1 MALAPNCLPRI
12 IKVDSS
18 CGCTLTNAS
27 VRGFTPG
34 EMESLANK
42 EVDLARII
50 ANAAEAKAL
59 GVQERGLATL
69 LRSSV
74 KDIKPALQEKKIDEQ
89 SMILPYIQRRQRSI
103 INANFF
109 AASAGVA
116 CPTAGT
122 GGVPASAWNLTVN
135 LGASVFKTSLESIER
150 YFLPG
155 TALNV
160 LTWASAV
167 DKTSRSL
174 QFTVLAAVNAGTNT
188 ATVTVVPNVSAAAWG
203 AMTAP
208 QKLVYQPT
216 FGLVQTGA
224 NNVNDRESWCYN
236 QPSDLSI
243 KLLVNWI
250 QTSRESRCVTDSY
263 KKTLD
268 LIMQGKVNEF
278 MRTFKY
284 MPLAEQNKRQA
295 QLSDDAWMRSVWY
308 NQRIN
313 ELQEPET
320 YDQLPQ
326 VTDLADAGCV
336 QEYKAN
342 ALGIETILR
351 DCGRVVDWNAAAP
364 DLDYVFSQLA
374 LLKRYREADGDSI
387 AVIDCMTDRYTAGRV
402 LDIMTKYYKA
412 KFGVDTIRFAKIGE
426 KLVHEGQV
434 LFNYNIYDL
443 PDVGVQLAV
452 FHDQFF
458 DDQLAAFPATAGA
471 ATDFKSRGRNLWFMD
486 WSDVSI
492 GVGATKSVVRKSPDA
507 ATNEQYKCVIQ
518 PNVSEYNLRSWKW
531 TTMLDRPQRHMLLGN
546 FSAATPILHAGPDGT
561 GALVS

>member
-1 MALAPNCLPRI
+1 MALAPSCLPRI

-18 CGCTLTNAS
+18 CGCSLTNAS
-27 VRGFTPG
+27 IRGFTPG
-34 EMESLANK
+34 EMESMANK

-89 SMILPYIQRRQRSI
+89 SIILPYIQRRQRSI

-109 AASAGVA
+109 AIEAGTA
-116 CPTAGT
+116 TPGAGT
-122 GGVPASAWNLTVN
+122 GNIPASAFNVTVN
-135 LGASVFKTSLESIER
+135 LGSSVFKTMLESIER

-160 LTWASAV
+160 LTWASDTV
-167 DKTSRSL
+167 KTSRSL
-174 QFTVLAAVNAGTNT
+174 QFTVLSAANAGTN
-188 ATVTVVPNVSAAAWG
+188 AVVTVVPNVSAAAWA

-208 QKLVYQPT
+208 QKLVHQPT

-224 NNVNDRESWCYN
+224 NNVNNRESWCYN

-284 MPLAEQNKRQA
+284 MPLAEQNKRQS

-308 NQRIN
+308 NQRYN

-320 YDQLPQ
+320 YDQLPG
-326 VTDLADAGCV
+326 VTDAMDPGCT

-364 DLDYVFSQLA
+364 NLDYVFEQLS
-374 LLKRYREADGDSI
+374 LLKRYRESDGDSI
-387 AVIDCMTDRYTAGRV
+387 SVIDCMTDRYTAARV

-412 KFGVDTIRFAKIGE
+412 KFGVDTVRYAKIGE
-426 KLVHEGQV
+426 KITHEGTV

-443 PDVGVQLAV
+443 PDIGVQLAV

-492 GVGATKSVVRKSPDA
+492 GVGETKSVVRKNPDA
-507 ATNEQYKCVIQ
+507 ATADQYKCVIT
-518 PNVSEYNLRSWKW
+518 PNQTEYNLRSWKW
-531 TTMLDRPQRHMLLGN
+531 TTMLDRPQRHMLIGN
-546 FSAATPILHAGPDGT
+546 FSDATPILHAGPQGT